1 MCLWVPIFAQD
12 LGAPRAAFVT
22 MAPVPMTTMAR
33 GKPTAVDLQFRVKP
47 GLHINSN
54 TPGSQ
59 LLIPT
64 RLWLDPPTDVVIGK
78 ISYPE
83 GQQMSFVFSP
93 DDSLSVYTGDFTVGV
108 SVRPLAH
115 IEPGRYA
122 VHGRLKYQACDN
134 SACYP
139 PKLLPVNF
147 DIRVVRAPAPPRRNP
162 AQSPHVHQ

>member
-1 MCLWVPIFAQD
+1 M
-12 LGAPRAAFVT
+12 APHKSFVT
-22 MAPVPMTTMAR
+22 MAPQPLVAVTR
-33 GKPTAVDLQFRVKP
+33 GQPNMVDLQFRVEP

-54 TPGSQ
+54 KPSSQ

-64 RLWLDPPTDVVIGK
+64 VLRLDPPTDVMIGR

-93 DDSLSVYTGDFTVGV
+93 DDNLSVYTGDFTVSV
-108 SVRPLAH
+108 EVRPLAH
-115 IEPGRYA
+115 VQPARYA
-122 VHGRLKYQACDN
+122 VRGRLKYQACDN

-147 DIRVVRAPAPPRRNP
+147 DIKVVKAPPPPRRNP